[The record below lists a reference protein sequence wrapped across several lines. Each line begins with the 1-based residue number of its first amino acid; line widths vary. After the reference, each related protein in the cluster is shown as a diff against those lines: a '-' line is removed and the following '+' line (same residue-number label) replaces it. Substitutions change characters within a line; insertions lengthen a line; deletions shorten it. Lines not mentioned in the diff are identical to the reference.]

1 MASPSS
7 ETESEASTGEEE
19 LQRRSIEDS
28 STKARRLTRSAGT
41 VSVGVMVSRVLG
53 LVREQVLA
61 YLFSARFG
69 LDAFYAAFRIPNLLR
84 DMFGEGALSKA
95 FVSTFAEI
103 EEKEGREAALRL
115 VNVVG
120 NALVVLVGTLMI
132 LGIVYADV
140 IVDLALP
147 GKGFDVAFPPGEGFG
162 YATKRDL
169 TIGLTR
175 VMFPFIVLVSVAA
188 LVMGVLNA
196 RGRFLV
202 PALASSFFNVGSVA
216 VGLVGYALAPRLG
229 LHPTMGMAFGVVA
242 GGALQLLWQL
252 PSLVAL
258 GYRYRPVFA
267 FRDPWLYKVARLFGP
282 GAIVASTV
290 QVNVLVNQ
298 YFASQGEG
306 WLSWITQSFRILHLP
321 IGLVGVAISSATLP
335 TLSRAVALGD
345 REEFRETFS
354 HASRLV
360 ILFTVPATVGL
371 LALAEPIV
379 RLIFQQGRF
388 GPEDTLQVAG
398 ALRCYALGLIS
409 FAAVKIVTDG
419 FYAIQDIRPPMV
431 VSLISMASNAVLNW
445 LFVVELGLDHRGL
458 ALATSGTMTIS
469 LVLLWL
475 VFRRRSRLGRL
486 DGRRVATTFV
496 KTAVASAV
504 MGTGSL
510 FVFQALDGRF
520 GHDAIWSRLLQVG
533 AAIATAIVV
542 YYGGCRLLRVRELD
556 HALAAFLPRRAR
568 AEVT

>member
-1 MASPSS
+1 MAAPSS
-7 ETESEASTGEEE
+7 EMETAATTGEETPKK
-19 LQRRSIEDS
+19 RMAEDS
-28 STKARRLTRSAGT
+28 HSRARRLTRSAGT

-61 YLFSARFG
+61 YLFSARLG

-95 FVSTFAEI
+95 FVSAFSDI
-103 EEKEGREAALRL
+103 EEKEGREAALEA
-115 VNVVG
+115 VNVVV
-120 NALVVLVGTLMI
+120 NALVVVIGALTV

-147 GKGFDVAFPPGEGFG
+147 GKGFDVVLPPGQGFG

-175 VMFPFIVLVSVAA
+175 IMFPFIVLVSVAA

-196 RGRFLV
+196 SRRFLV
-202 PALASSFFNVGSVA
+202 PALASAFFNVGSVV
-216 VGLVGYALAPRLG
+216 VGLIGYSVAPRLG
-229 LHPTMGMAFGVVA
+229 YHPTAGMAVGVVA
-242 GGALQLLWQL
+242 GGAFQLLWQL
-252 PSLVAL
+252 PTLFRL
-258 GYRYRPVFA
+258 GYRYRFVLS
-267 FRDPWLYKVARLFGP
+267 FRNPWIYKVARLFGP

-298 YFASQGEG
+298 IFASHGEG
-306 WLSWITQSFRILHLP
+306 WLTWITQSFRILHLP

-335 TLSRAVALGD
+335 TLSRAVATGNKG
-345 REEFRETFS
+345 EFRETFS

-371 LALAEPIV
+371 IVLAQPIV
-379 RLIFQQGRF
+379 RLIFEQGRF
-388 GPEDTLQVAG
+388 GPDDTIQVAA
-398 ALRCYALGLIS
+398 ALRCYAAGLIS

-419 FYAIQDIRPPMV
+419 FYAIQDVRAPMI
-431 VSLISMASNAVLNW
+431 VSLVSMASNAFLNW
-445 LFVVELGLDHRGL
+445 LFVDEMGLDHRGL

-475 VFRRRSRLGRL
+475 LFRRRSKLGRL

-496 KTAVASAV
+496 KTAIVSAV
-504 MGTGSL
+504 MGA
-510 FVFQALDGRF
+510 VAFQTFAAADGRF
-520 GHDAIWSRLLQVG
+520 GHVHLWARLTEVG
-533 AAIATAIVV
+533 LSIGVSLLV
-542 YYGGCRLLRVRELD
+542 YYFGCRLLRVRELD
-556 HALAAFLPRRAR
+556 QALSSFLPGWLEWR
-568 AEVT
+568 

>member
-1 MASPSS
+1 MAAPSS
-7 ETESEASTGEEE
+7 ETESEASTEEDQ
-19 LQRRSIEDS
+19 LRRRETEDS
-28 STKARRLTRSAGT
+28 HTKARRLTRSAGT

-95 FVSTFAEI
+95 FVSTFSEI
-103 EEKEGREAALRL
+103 EEKEGRDAAIRL
-115 VNVVG
+115 VNVVV
-120 NALVVLVGTLMI
+120 NALVVVVGALMI

-147 GKGFDVAFPPGEGFG
+147 GAGFDVAFPPGQGFG

-202 PALASSFFNVGSVA
+202 PALASSFFNVGSVL
-216 VGLVGYALAPRLG
+216 VGLAGYHFAPRFG
-229 LHPTMGMAFGVVA
+229 FHPTMGMAVGVVA

-252 PSLVAL
+252 PTLYRL
-258 GYRYRPVFA
+258 GYRYRPVLS

-298 YFASQGEG
+298 YFASRGEG

-321 IGLVGVAISSATLP
+321 IGLVGVATSSATLP
-335 TLSRAVALGD
+335 TLSRAVALGND
-345 REEFRETFS
+345 REFRETFS

-371 LALAEPIV
+371 VVLAEPIV
-379 RLIFQQGRF
+379 RLIFQQGHF

-398 ALRCYALGLIS
+398 ALQCYALGLIS

-419 FYAIQDIRPPMV
+419 FYAIQDIRAPVV
-431 VSLISMASNAVLNW
+431 VSLMNMVSNAFLNW
-445 LFVVELGLDHRGL
+445 LFVVELGMDHRGL

-475 VFRRRSRLGRL
+475 LFRRRSRLGRL
-486 DGRRVATTFV
+486 DGRRVGLTFL
-496 KTAVASAV
+496 KTVIVSAV

-510 FVFQALDGRF
+510 FVFRTLDGRF
-520 GHDAIWSRLLQVG
+520 GHDALWARLLQVV
-533 AAIATAIVV
+533 AAIAVALVV

-556 HALAAFLPRRAR
+556 HALAAFLPRRLGR
-568 AEVT
+568 R